1 MAINVRRV
9 VTDHDEHGKA
19 VVRIDDRG
27 KHVKSSRPNMT
38 QQLIWTTDDLP
49 VKFAEDGKDKGQYGR
64 GLSPEPGVVPRASV
78 WTSFVVCFTISFTW
92 AGYDAVSSRRRPVP

>member
-9 VTDHDEHGKA
+9 VTGHDEHGKA
-19 VVRIDDRG
+19 VVKRDDRG
-27 KHVKSSRPNMT
+27 KNVKSSRPNMT

-49 VKFAEDGKDKGQYGR
+49 VKFAKDDEDKGQYGR
-64 GLSPEPGVVPRASV
+64 GVSPEPAAVSHASV
-78 WTSFVVCFTISFTW
+78 WTSFVVRFTINLTW